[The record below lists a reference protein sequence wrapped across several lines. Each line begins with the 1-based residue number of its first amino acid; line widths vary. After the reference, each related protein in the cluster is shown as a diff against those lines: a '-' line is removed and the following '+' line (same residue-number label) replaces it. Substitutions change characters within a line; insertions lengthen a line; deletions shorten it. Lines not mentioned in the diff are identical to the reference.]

1 MAPSKSSNS
10 RSSSTEKRAKT
21 AAKAAGKSADKK
33 LRRFRGVV
41 MPYSGHSSI
50 RAVKRAGHEPSIH
63 GTKLWKS
70 SCLIID
76 YLKKHPPARR
86 KKVLDAGCGWGITGI
101 WCAKQWGSEVI
112 SMDAD
117 AAVFPYLDAVAALN
131 GVETTSWVQRFEK
144 VQKKNLK
151 NVDILFGGDIC
162 FWDELVKPVGKMID
176 RAIDAGVGT
185 IVIGDPERPTFHE
198 MAEKAIERHGGEL
211 LDWRLSGTVKA
222 TGALLVIHND

>member
-1 MAPSKSSNS
+1 MPSSEPKNTTNKMT
-10 RSSSTEKRAKT
+10 RSA
-21 AAKAAGKSADKK
+21 ADKK

-41 MPYSGHSSI
+41 MPLAGHKSI
-50 RAVKRAGHEPSIH
+50 RAVRRAGHEPSIH

-76 YLKKHPPARR
+76 YLKKHPPKRR
-86 KKVLDAGCGWGITGI
+86 KRVLDAGCGWGITGI
-101 WCAKQWGSEVI
+101 WCAKEWGSKVV

-117 AAVFPYLDAVAALN
+117 PAVFPYLDAVAELN
-131 GVETTSWVQRFEK
+131 GVSTESWVQRFEK
-144 VQKKNLK
+144 VRRKDLEK
-151 NVDILFGGDIC
+151 VDILFGGDIC
-162 FWDELVKPVGKMID
+162 FWDELVDPVAKMID

-198 MAEKAIERHGGEL
+198 MADKVTDKHGGDVL
-211 LDWRLSGTVKA
+211 GWRLSGAVKA

>member
-10 RSSSTEKRAKT
+10 RSSSTEKRATT

-76 YLKKHPPARR
+76 YLKKHPPKRR
-86 KKVLDAGCGWGITGI
+86 KRVLDAGCGWGITGI
-101 WCAKQWGSEVI
+101 WCAKEWESKVV

-117 AAVFPYLDAVAALN
+117 PAVFPYLNAVAELN
-131 GVETTSWVQRFEK
+131 GVSTESWVQRFEK
-144 VQKKNLK
+144 VRKKDLEK
-151 NVDILFGGDIC
+151 VDILFGGDIC
-162 FWDELVKPVGKMID
+162 FWDELVDPVAKMID

-198 MAEKAIERHGGEL
+198 MADKVTEKHGGEVL
-211 LDWRLSGTVKA
+211 GWR
-222 TGALLVIHND
+222 I